1 MKFVLQQSLDACRI
15 LCLSPLPWAPEF
27 QETVELDS
35 EEPERY
41 YLDHSVVMLVET
53 NPGTNSDTNPDIT
66 LI

>member
-27 QETVELDS
+27 QETAELDS

-41 YLDHSVVMLVET
+41 YLDHFANVVGVVVT
-53 NPGTNSDTNPDIT
+53 QVH
-66 LI
+66 